1 MDVIGIL
8 QIILIDN
15 TQILLSKLNKDQ
27 EKYARPSISGNVI
40 VVPLLRQQVLT
51 IGRSPKCKVQL
62 INPTVSME
70 HCIIWAIQ
78 FDSDSNLIT
87 YIFDKSRNGIKH
99 NEADMLFGL
108 TGILENRDTI
118 EIKTAAHITYKCLQT
133 EVSSQTELD
142 QLIEDWEIS
151 NKMIGCGSFGAVYV
165 AKKPNNPKLFAVK
178 ITQNNQ
184 SGYFSNNSKPTQES
198 YLLSKINHVSIH
210 ALMHLLYRMSNILTK
225 KEKA

>member
-15 TQILLSKLNKDQ
+15 TQVLLSKLNKDQ

-99 NEADMLFGL
+99 NEADMPFGL
-108 TGILENRDTI
+108 TGILENRD
-118 EIKTAAHITYKCLQT
+118 KCLQT

-142 QLIEDWEIS
+142 QPMEDWEIS
-151 NKMIGCGSFGAVYV
+151 NKMTGCGSFGAVYV

-184 SGYFSNNSKPTQES
+184 SGYFSNNSEPTQES

>member
-118 EIKTAAHITYKCLQT
+118 EMKTAAHITYKCLQT

-142 QLIEDWEIS
+142 QPMEDWEIS
-151 NKMIGCGSFGAVYV
+151 NKMTGCGSFGAVYV
-165 AKKPNNPKLFAVK
+165 AKK
-178 ITQNNQ
+178 TQ
-184 SGYFSNNSKPTQES
+184 
-198 YLLSKINHVSIH
+198 
-210 ALMHLLYRMSNILTK
+210 
-225 KEKA
+225 